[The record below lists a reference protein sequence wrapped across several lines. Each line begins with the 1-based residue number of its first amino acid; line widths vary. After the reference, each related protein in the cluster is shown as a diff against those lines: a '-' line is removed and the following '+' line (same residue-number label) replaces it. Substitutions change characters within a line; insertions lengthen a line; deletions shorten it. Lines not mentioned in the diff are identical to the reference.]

1 MLNYVLFASS
11 VKPPSGDA
19 FGFSGVN
26 ATLDARVFGPIG
38 SLSQS
43 AILGATTS
51 RRTEALR
58 LDTTWSASDP
68 QNLLTYR
75 AGDVISGGF
84 AWTRP
89 IRLGGLQVQRD
100 FALRPDLVTQPLPT
114 ASGSAAVPST
124 LDVYVNNLKTYS
136 QDIAA
141 GPYQVT
147 NIPTLSAG
155 GSAQIILRDAA
166 GHETQTN
173 VPFYTSPNLLRRGLY
188 DFSVE
193 TGMARLNYG
202 VDSDDYLAAPLGSAS
217 LRAGLTDWLTLE
229 AHAEGS
235 SRLLNAG
242 LGGVTGIGSWGVL
255 SFAGSGSRFGNATG
269 IQGYGAIDTEIFGVS
284 LHASSQRTHR
294 VIQRPRLHH
303 YEQLSEY
310 FCISR
315 GLVRRRQ
322 FLGLADNPP
331 TTEIPGHD
339 LARRSV
345 AFRQVLVQRGLRP
358 SRSRCRNPLQSRD
371 PLLFADAV
379 REGHRLDHRVHRSVE
394 PEEHRFLLWPV
405 DPVGLSSIEPRADIF
420 IGEPIAFERRRDR
433 RGRSHEGADAGTRQL
448 RLRYP

>member
-1 MLNYVLFASS
+1 MICVARWTNPPRSRSDLGAVLNYVLFASS

-19 FGFSGVN
+19 FGFSEVN

-89 IRLGGLQVQRD
+89 IRLGGLQMQRD

-155 GSAQIILRDAA
+155 GSAQIIVRDAA
-166 GHETQTN
+166 GHETQT
-173 VPFYTSPNLLRRGLY
+173 TSRSTRLRT
-188 DFSVE
+188 FSVE
-193 TGMARLNYG
+193 DFTI
-202 VDSDDYLAAPLGSAS
+202 
-217 LRAGLTDWLTLE
+217 
-229 AHAEGS
+229 
-235 SRLLNAG
+235 SRLKRE
-242 LGGVTGIGSWGVL
+242 W
-255 SFAGSGSRFGNATG
+255 
-269 IQGYGAIDTEIFGVS
+269 
-284 LHASSQRTHR
+284 
-294 VIQRPRLHH
+294 
-303 YEQLSEY
+303 
-310 FCISR
+310 
-315 GLVRRRQ
+315 
-322 FLGLADNPP
+322 
-331 TTEIPGHD
+331 PG
-339 LARRSV
+339 
-345 AFRQVLVQRGLRP
+345 
-358 SRSRCRNPLQSRD
+358 
-371 PLLFADAV
+371 
-379 REGHRLDHRVHRSVE
+379 
-394 PEEHRFLLWPV
+394 
-405 DPVGLSSIEPRADIF
+405 
-420 IGEPIAFERRRDR
+420 
-433 RGRSHEGADAGTRQL
+433 
-448 RLRYP
+448 